1 MELVER
7 GASVVGVDERQ
18 VPVGLE
24 DRGAGIGVDNGRGCG
39 DAGLE
44 HVAVAA
50 SGSARKAFVTIE
62 GVGGE
67 G

>member
-1 MELVER
+1 LEPVER

-24 DRGAGIGVDNGRGCG
+24 ERGAGIGVNNGRGCG

-44 HVAVAA
+44 HVALA
-50 SGSARKAFVTIE
+50 SSASTREAVVSTE
-62 GVGGE
+62 GESGE

>member
-1 MELVER
+1 MEPVER

-18 VPVGLE
+18 VPVRLE
-24 DRGAGIGVDNGRGCG
+24 ERGAGVGIDNGRGCG

-50 SGSARKAFVTIE
+50 SGSAREAFVTVE
-62 GVGGE
+62 GESGE